1 MKPGFGPSVHT
12 ALVSEA
18 ALDQRPGLHVSASL
32 AIALKAIRT
41 NSVRSFLTML
51 GIIIGI
57 GAAIVSVSISQGAG
71 QQLQEQI
78 QSFGTHVLQV
88 RPGSSF
94 FGGRSRGA
102 GSARPITDRD
112 VSALAEM
119 NGVIEAV
126 SGLTS
131 AQVTLVNA
139 GNNWPSTVHGV
150 GADFARIENREI
162 VSGRNF
168 SPAEVRAGDKVAIIG
183 TTIVKELFAGGDPIG
198 ARMRIDRTPVTVIGV
213 LAEEGAS
220 SWGQDQDDVIWMPLE
235 TVRTR
240 IAGGADSVPDDAGRV
255 YIKVWDHLDVLDVQD
270 DVENLLRVRRNIQ
283 PGAEDDF
290 AVINFAEFIRARNQT
305 ESLLGFLLAA
315 FSATSLIVGGIGIM
329 NIMLVSVTER
339 TREIG
344 LRRAVGARQRDVLT
358 QFLVEATV
366 LGLLGGILG
375 MAFGVGATYLAAS
388 LGDFPVLISPW
399 TLAGAVAIAI
409 FIAVFFG
416 YYPARRASKLDPIEA
431 LRFE

>member
-1 MKPGFGPSVHT
+1 MSAVIDQKP
-12 ALVSEA
+12 A
-18 ALDQRPGLHVSASL
+18 AVPAGERPAAVGVQLSASL

-78 QSFGTHVLQV
+78 QAFGTHVLQV

-94 FGGRSRGA
+94 FGGRRQGA
-102 GSARPITDRD
+102 GTARPMTDRD
-112 VSALAEM
+112 VEAIAELSDQ
-119 NGVIEAV
+119 VEAV
-126 SGLTS
+126 SGRIQS
-131 AQVTLVNA
+131 NVTLVAA
-139 GNNWPSTVHGV
+139 GRNWPTQVQGV
-150 GADFARIENREI
+150 GPDFAITQSREI
-162 VSGRNF
+162 VEGRNF
-168 SPAEVRAGDKVAIIG
+168 SEGEARSGATVAVVG
-183 TTIVKELFAGGDPIG
+183 QTVVNELFDGMDPIG
-198 ARMRIDRTPVTVIGV
+198 TRIRINRTPVTIIGI
-213 LAEEGAS
+213 LEEKGANNF
-220 SWGQDQDDVIWMPLE
+220 GQDQDDVIWMPLE
-235 TVRTR
+235 AVRSR
-240 IAGGADSVPDDAGRV
+240 ISRGGAGSVPDNAGTITV
-255 YIKVWDHLDVLDVQD
+255 KVWDDLDVLDVQAEIED
-270 DVENLLRVRRNIQ
+270 LLRLRRNIR

-290 AVINFAEFIRARNQT
+290 AVFNFAEFIRARNETQA
-305 ESLLGFLLAA
+305 LLGFLLAA

-344 LRRAVGARQRDVLT
+344 LRRAVGARRRDVLT

-366 LGLLGGILG
+366 LGLIGGIIG
-375 MAFGVGATYLAAS
+375 MLAGVGGTYLAS
-388 LGDFPVLISPW
+388 HLGDFPVLISPW
-399 TLAGAVAIAI
+399 TLAGAVGIAV

-416 YYPARRASKLDPIEA
+416 YYPARRASRLDPIEA